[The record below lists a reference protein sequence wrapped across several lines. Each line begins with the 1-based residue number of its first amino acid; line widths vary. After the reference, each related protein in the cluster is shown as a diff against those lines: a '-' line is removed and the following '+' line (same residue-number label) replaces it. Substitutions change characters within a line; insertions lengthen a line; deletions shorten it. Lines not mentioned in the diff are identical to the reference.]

1 MRHGPPPTPTRRATG
16 PKSCS
21 LTRPTLPLTSPP
33 HPLSQVLGEVDGKPW
48 EVDASE
54 LIERLKGRGRAASDA
69 TVVEVRAVRTPA
81 RCADSARNAS
91 V

>member
-1 MRHGPPPTPTRRATG
+1 MLVPCRSMMYATMQV
-16 PKSCS
+16 P
-21 LTRPTLPLTSPP
+21 
-33 HPLSQVLGEVDGKPW
+33 SQNVAYGEVDGKPW

>member
-1 MRHGPPPTPTRRATG
+1 MLRPSPPPI
-16 PKSCS
+16 
-21 LTRPTLPLTSPP
+21 LPLTSTPS
-33 HPLSQVLGEVDGKPW
+33 LSQVLGEVDGKPW

-81 RCADSARNAS
+81 RNAS

>member
-1 MRHGPPPTPTRRATG
+1 M
-16 PKSCS
+16 
-21 LTRPTLPLTSPP
+21 
-33 HPLSQVLGEVDGKPW
+33 LGEVDGKPW

-81 RCADSARNAS
+81 RCADSARTAS